1 MGEAEMIA
9 VDKIGV
15 GAGLDPGEQR
25 MGSPLGELVPSHM
38 RDLERWVGGFDR
50 NHLAADPTEAL
61 GGLEL
66 PAAIRHQLHADA
78 DPEKWAAAGEHGLL
92 EGIFEPGH
100 RGEPAPAIGKR
111 THPRKDDAIGA
122 GHGLGLAG
130 HLDLGRNPVFGGGAL
145 KRLGRRAQIAR
156 AVIDDRDDH

>member
-9 VDKIGV
+9 VDKIGM

-38 RDLERWVGGFDR
+38 RDFERWIGGFDR

-61 GGLEL
+61 GGLEF

-111 THPRKDDAIGA
+111 THPRKTTRSAPATVSGSLVTLISA
-122 GHGLGLAG
+122 EIRFSAAARSNALAAERK
-130 HLDLGRNPVFGGGAL
+130 LPEP
-145 KRLGRRAQIAR
+145 
-156 AVIDDRDDH
+156 